1 MKRNIKYKSEELF
14 NYYKKN
20 RVVWSQLYKSE
31 RKLLNKLQLKNK
43 EILDVG
49 CACGGLGDILKKK
62 FNIKTYTGIEIH
74 KKQYNYAKNKYKNF
88 KFINKDILNFNTKK
102 KYDYVISFS
111 CIDWNIDFKK
121 MLNKLTSF
129 VKNNGFIILTLRFT
143 DKKDLISIR
152 ESYQYINYNNSKKGE
167 KAAYIVLNKK
177 NFLYNILNKYN
188 VKNIIGYEY
197 SLKKPKTAINKY
209 NKINYWALAIN
220 FSNNQYNKKINIYNL

>member
-74 KKQYNYAKNKYKNF
+74 KKQYNYAKNNIPSIH
-88 KFINKDILNFNTKK
+88 INH
-102 KYDYVISFS
+102 
-111 CIDWNIDFKK
+111 CIR
-121 MLNKLTSF
+121 
-129 VKNNGFIILTLRFT
+129 IIFL
-143 DKKDLISIR
+143 
-152 ESYQYINYNNSKKGE
+152 SKGS
-167 KAAYIVLNKK
+167 ANQMGI
-177 NFLYNILNKYN
+177 
-188 VKNIIGYEY
+188 
-197 SLKKPKTAINKY
+197 AI
-209 NKINYWALAIN
+209 KINN
-220 FSNNQYNKKINIYNL
+220 T